1 MQTILGA
8 GGSIGTELAKSLK
21 YFTDD
26 IRLVGRHP
34 KKVNE
39 TDQLFIADLTNREQ
53 LFKAVEGSEI
63 VYLTIGFEYNTH
75 VWQKLWPPL
84 MQNVI
89 DACIANDAK
98 LVFFDN
104 VYAVGSDF
112 VSHITEES
120 PVYPT
125 SKKGEIRAQVD
136 LMLLEHMKL
145 GKIKA
150 IIARSADFY
159 GVDVDK
165 SILMSLIY
173 KNLAS
178 GKKAKWMFNA
188 KVKHSYTYTPDA
200 GKATALLGNTPDAY
214 NQIWNLPTD
223 HRQLSA
229 EQWIRIFAKEM
240 NKKSDYQLINGWMV
254 KLMGLFVPF
263 LKELFEM
270 RYQFDRNYF
279 FDSKKFEKYFKYQPT
294 KYEDGVKEIV
304 AKLSN
309 ENYTML

>member
-8 GGSIGTELAKSLK
+8 GGSISIELAKSLK

-39 TDQLFIADLTNREQ
+39 SDQLFPADLTDRDQ
-53 LFKAVEGSEI
+53 VFKAVEGSEI
-63 VYLTIGFEYNTH
+63 VYLTIGLEYSTQ
-75 VWQKLWPPL
+75 VWQKNWPPL

-89 DACIANDAK
+89 DACIKSNSK

-104 VYAVGSDF
+104 VYSVGGDF
-112 VSHITEES
+112 VKHITEES
-120 PVYPT
+120 PIYPT

-136 LMLLEHMKL
+136 LLLLDQMKA

-150 IIARSADFY
+150 IIARAPDFY
-159 GVDVDK
+159 GNDISK
-165 SILMSLIY
+165 SMLMTLIY

-178 GKKAKWMFNA
+178 GKKAQWMFNSRT
-188 KVKHSYTYTPDA
+188 KHSYIYTPDA

-223 HRQLSA
+223 RKSLTG
-229 EQWIRIFAKEM
+229 EQWIDLFSKEM
-240 NKKSDYQLINGWMV
+240 GVKNNYQLISAW
-254 KLMGLFVPF
+254 FVRILGIFIPF
-263 LKELFEM
+263 MKEVFEM
-270 RYQFDRNYF
+270 RYQFDRDYF
-279 FDSKKFEKYFKYQPT
+279 FDSIKFEKYFKYQPT
-294 KYEDGVKEIV
+294 KYEAGVKELV
-304 AKLSN
+304 QQL
-309 ENYTML
+309 YTKKSKV